1 MNKLSELQLDNVHKL
16 KAENEHLKDLI
27 EQLYDMSCL
36 EDMINDFRNGEDDEV
51 LLSYLLLKSRV
62 MDALKKEEKPKTVEE
77 KTEDALGPLWEEAA
91 LKFNGSETSK
101 HYVEDK

>member
-16 KAENEHLKDLI
+16 KSEIEHLKDLI

-36 EDMINDFRNGEDDEV
+36 DDMIDDVRSGGDDEV
-51 LLSYLLLKSRV
+51 LLSYLSLKSEI
-62 MDALKKEEKPKTVEE
+62 MGALKKEEKPKTAEIL
-77 KTEDALGPLWEEAA
+77 KPFMTEDAVKP
-91 LKFNGSETSK
+91 KHNGSETSK